1 MMVIGGGYIINIVF
15 VVGLCFVF
23 MISVYSVFKYGVVGF
38 IKLVVVEY
46 VRVNICINVVC
57 LSFVDIFMV

>member
-15 VVGLCFVF
+15 VVGLWFVF